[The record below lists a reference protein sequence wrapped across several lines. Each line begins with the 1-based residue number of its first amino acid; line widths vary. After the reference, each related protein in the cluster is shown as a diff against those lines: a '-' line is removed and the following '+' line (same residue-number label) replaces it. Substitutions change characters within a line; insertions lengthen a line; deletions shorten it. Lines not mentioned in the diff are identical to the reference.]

1 MVVDICVVYYL
12 FHVRGPG
19 AVEVPTKGRSTRQ
32 VERSKVDGAYCSVP
46 PVSSLFA
53 ELLRADD
60 AHARPWGLCL
70 SVLCLLDRARLRHS
84 MDKKRGGGGLTQVR
98 YRHKGPIDECGMEH
112 AE

>member
-46 PVSSLFA
+46 PVSSL
-53 ELLRADD
+53 LLN
-60 AHARPWGLCL
+60 C
-70 SVLCLLDRARLRHS
+70 
-84 MDKKRGGGGLTQVR
+84 
-98 YRHKGPIDECGMEH
+98 
-112 AE
+112 